1 MGQFP
6 RELVKFDFV
15 SQNWR
20 KNGKKI
26 FIFFLNRNWG
36 QKIKKLKIN
45 LKIWPKTKK
54 KKPKHFIF
62 KLKSGQESAKNF
74 KNWGI
79 KIHFER
85 QNRGKNGKKIGP
97 KPDF

>member
-1 MGQFP
+1 MVRNIYLFLKSKLGP
-6 RELVKFDFV
+6 
-15 SQNWR
+15 
-20 KNGKKI
+20 KNKKI
-26 FIFFLNRNWG
+26 KN
-36 QKIKKLKIN
+36 KHKN
-45 LKIWPKTKK
+45 LAKNKNK
-54 KKPKHFIF
+54 KKPKNFIF
-62 KLKSGQESAKNF
+62 KLKLGQESAKNF

>member
-1 MGQFP
+1 M
-6 RELVKFDFV
+6 
-15 SQNWR
+15 
-20 KNGKKI
+20 
-26 FIFFLNRNWG
+26 
-36 QKIKKLKIN
+36 KLKKKMPKNYIFQ
-45 LKIWPKTKK
+45 LK
-54 KKPKHFIF
+54 
-62 KLKSGQESAKNF
+62 LGQESAKNF